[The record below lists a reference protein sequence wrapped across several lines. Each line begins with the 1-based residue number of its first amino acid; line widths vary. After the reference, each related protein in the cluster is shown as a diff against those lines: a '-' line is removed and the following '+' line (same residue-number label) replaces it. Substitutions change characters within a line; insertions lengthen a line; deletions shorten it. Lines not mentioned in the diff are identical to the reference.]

1 MARSLQYT
9 GQGRGK
15 RPGGEEMNAQDANV
29 AMLKMLSATIGYSLG
44 IGVTFSSAIIAVV
57 ALLQ

>member
-1 MARSLQYT
+1 
-9 GQGRGK
+9 
-15 RPGGEEMNAQDANV
+15 MNAQDANV

-44 IGVTFSSAIIAVV
+44 IGVTFSSAIIAFV

>member
-1 MARSLQYT
+1 
-9 GQGRGK
+9 
-15 RPGGEEMNAQDANV
+15 MNAQDVNQDASM

-44 IGVTFSSAIIAVV
+44 IGLTFSSAIVALV